1 MQRRDVLRLLATGAA
16 LQLAPHKLSALVRE
30 TRAILDEQSSPRT
43 LNSHQFATVRTI
55 TELII
60 PKTNTPGATDVKT
73 AEFIDLMLTEWFD
86 VPDRSRFLDGLTA
99 VDLKAQ
105 KQFAKEFVDC
115 TSTQQSQIMTDLG
128 SALIAESHPGRGQ
141 GLTGRGARPAHTF
154 YAMLRQLTLVAYYT
168 SEAGA
173 TDELHFEIVPGMYQG
188 CSPISP
194 AKEAPKQK

>member
-30 TRAILDEQSSPRT
+30 TRALIENQSSPRT
-43 LNSHQFATVRTI
+43 LSPHQFATVRT
-55 TELII
+55 TAELII
-60 PKTNTPGATDVKT
+60 PKTDTPGATDVKT

-86 VPDRSRFLDGLTA
+86 PSDRSRFLDGLA
-99 VDLKAQ
+99 DVDVRAQ
-105 KQFAKEFVDC
+105 KQFAKVFVDC
-115 TSTQQSQIMTDLG
+115 PSAQQSQIMTDLG

-141 GLTGRGARPAHTF
+141 GFTGRGARPAHNF

-173 TDELHFEIVPGMYQG
+173 TSELHFEIVPGMYQG
-188 CSPISP
+188 CSQLSP
-194 AKEAPKQK
+194 SKEASEQK